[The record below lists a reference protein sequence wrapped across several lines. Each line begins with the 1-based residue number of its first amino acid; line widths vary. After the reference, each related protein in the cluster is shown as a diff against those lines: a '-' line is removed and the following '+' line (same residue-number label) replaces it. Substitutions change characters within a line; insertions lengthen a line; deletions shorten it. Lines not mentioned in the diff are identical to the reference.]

1 MSNKEQRSV
10 MLFCMD
16 RNTYCF
22 WQMELKWPYFTLSEK
37 YKIYEYIDT
46 YIKKN
51 LNSISEDLPRL
62 YYIIGKCQQMFIVH
76 KKYLDYFN
84 SILYKDLPNTCIK
97 LLSENINLLIKEKN
111 CSLEEAQKWSL
122 LTAIVVSWKDAYS
135 ALKAIVERGPLSHK
149 YKLTEAIFILHLR
162 PTFSITGFF
171 GNIFQTDK
179 YENED
184 MIFYAKCLIG
194 ALACVY
200 KHEKYIPSD
209 FKFEIL
215 ISDSLKSSF
224 MRNVQKLLETK
235 LLVSNYN
242 KN

>member
-1 MSNKEQRSV
+1 MPNKEQRSV

-37 YKIYEYIDT
+37 YKIYEYIDI

-97 LLSENINLLIKEKN
+97 LLSENINLLIKEKKLQFRRSSKMVFTHSYCCFLERCILRIESN
-111 CSLEEAQKWSL
+111 C
-122 LTAIVVSWKDAYS
+122 
-135 ALKAIVERGPLSHK
+135 
-149 YKLTEAIFILHLR
+149 
-162 PTFSITGFF
+162 
-171 GNIFQTDK
+171 
-179 YENED
+179 
-184 MIFYAKCLIG
+184 
-194 ALACVY
+194 
-200 KHEKYIPSD
+200 
-209 FKFEIL
+209 
-215 ISDSLKSSF
+215 
-224 MRNVQKLLETK
+224 
-235 LLVSNYN
+235 
-242 KN
+242 